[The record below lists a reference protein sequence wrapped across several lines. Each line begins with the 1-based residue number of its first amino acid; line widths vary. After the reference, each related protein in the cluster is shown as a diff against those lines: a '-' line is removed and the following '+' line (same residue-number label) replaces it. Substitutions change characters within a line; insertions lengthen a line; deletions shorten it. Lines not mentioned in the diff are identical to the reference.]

1 MRISCLASGILHSLK
16 YSKVYVLMKVAFITI
31 SRSIHCST
39 PSKLSASD
47 FLVSFYKIKKFHE

>member
-47 FLVSFYKIKKFHE
+47 FLVSFYKN